1 MLRPRPLNTQ
11 NRLLAVT
18 TADRLR
24 VTLGRAATEISET
37 PMFRKLLAQSF
48 EQTAAATSA
57 ITEEQRTKFY
67 EADRERIRRQGLIE
81 QDLALETDPVKYE
94 QLRSALE
101 DIYAERET
109 QKSIFYEQAVQA
121 GRLQSPDQLREQF
134 GDLLEFD
141 DDRFMAPA
149 EAQLLYDNKKAE
161 VIRNA
166 IISRSP
172 SGFIPGIAK
181 FGAGMLAM
189 ATDPLEFSLMFVP
202 FVGPGSRA
210 AAVAKYGKTL
220 GRARTGAIEGVGGA
234 ILVEPFVYGMS
245 KQQQLDYTMTEAL
258 FNVGAGGALGGVLSP
273 LTAAF
278 ARKLGKI
285 GTKDTINFDD
295 IETEIRAEMAAV
307 ELPEQASV
315 SNVFK
320 ARKLKKQQRALKVN
334 YETALRQMITDQS
347 VSVDVLIPTV
357 KASDRPVDILTF
369 IKRRGGIN
377 DNDPT
382 FRGELRNLDIKPVS
396 GYLNVKTNKMV
407 YRSESNPASES
418 NLDDMAEA
426 AFEAG
431 YIDARD
437 PNLLMEAIGA
447 TKRGDPVFARED
459 LEAAESWRDAN
470 NSVSE
475 AEAELSMRTGIRQEL
490 EANGIKDVSEEEIAL
505 TVDEMSESGSD
516 VMIAYANVSNMA
528 RDVAYRIA
536 AQEKEIKA
544 QKLAEYAEGID
555 SDPFADTQ
563 AAERFRS
570 SLEESNLD
578 NEIATSEY
586 LVLQSQERGELMDY
600 HIEEMKT
607 LKRIDEEAEA
617 YSDLSKKAAACM
629 AVS

>member
-1 MLRPRPLNTQ
+1 M
-11 NRLLAVT
+11 
-18 TADRLR
+18 
-24 VTLGRAATEISET
+24 
-37 PMFRKLLAQSF
+37 
-48 EQTAAATSA
+48 
-57 ITEEQRTKFY
+57 
-67 EADRERIRRQGLIE
+67 
-81 QDLALETDPVKYE
+81 ALETDPVKYE
-94 QLRSALE
+94 QLRTALE

-121 GRLQSPDQLREQF
+121 GRLKSPDELREQF
-134 GDLLEFD
+134 GDLLEFA
-141 DDRFMAPA
+141 DDRYMAPA
-149 EAQLLYDNKKAE
+149 EVQLLYDNKKAE

-166 IISRSP
+166 IVSRSP
-172 SGFIPGIAK
+172 SGFIPGVAK

-234 ILVEPFVYGMS
+234 VLVEPFVYGMS

-258 FNVGAGGALGGVLSP
+258 FNVGAGAALGGIFSP

-285 GTKDTINFDD
+285 STKDTINFDT
-295 IETEIRAEMAAV
+295 IEAEVRAEMDAV
-307 ELPEQASV
+307 ELPEQASA

-320 ARKLKKQQRALKVN
+320 ARKLKKQQRALKLN
-334 YETALRQMITDQS
+334 YETALRQMINDQG
-347 VSVDVLIPTV
+347 VRVDVLIPKV
-357 KASDRPVDILTF
+357 KASERPVDILTF

-382 FRGELRNLDIKPVS
+382 FRGELKNLDIKPVS
-396 GYLNVKTNKMV
+396 GYLNSKTNKMV
-407 YRSESNPASES
+407 YLSVSNPKSES

-437 PNLLMEAIGA
+437 TNLLMEAIGE
-447 TKRGDPVFARED
+447 TKRGNSVFAKED
-459 LEAAESWRDAN
+459 LEQAESWRQAN
-470 NSVSE
+470 NSVSD
-475 AEAELSMRTGIRQEL
+475 AEAELSMRAGIRQEL
-490 EANGIKDVSEEEIAL
+490 EANGIKDASEEEIAL
-505 TVDEMSESGSD
+505 TVDEMSENGTD

-528 RDVAYRIA
+528 RDVASRIA
-536 AQEKEIKA
+536 SQQKEMQAQT
-544 QKLAEYAEGID
+544 LAKYAESVE
-555 SDPFADTQ
+555 SDPFADVQ
-563 AAERFRS
+563 AAERFES
-570 SLEESNLD
+570 SLEEINLD
-578 NEIATSEY
+578 DEIARSEY
-586 LVLQSQERGELMDY
+586 LVLQSQERGELMEY
-600 HIEEMKT
+600 QIEDIRT
-607 LKRIDEEAEA
+607 LTRIDEEAEA

>member
-1 MLRPRPLNTQ
+1 
-11 NRLLAVT
+11 
-18 TADRLR
+18 
-24 VTLGRAATEISET
+24 
-37 PMFRKLLAQSF
+37 
-48 EQTAAATSA
+48 
-57 ITEEQRTKFY
+57 
-67 EADRERIRRQGLIE
+67 
-81 QDLALETDPVKYE
+81 
-94 QLRSALE
+94 
-101 DIYAERET
+101 
-109 QKSIFYEQAVQA
+109 
-121 GRLQSPDQLREQF
+121 
-134 GDLLEFD
+134 
-141 DDRFMAPA
+141 
-149 EAQLLYDNKKAE
+149 
-161 VIRNA
+161 
-166 IISRSP
+166 
-172 SGFIPGIAK
+172 
-181 FGAGMLAM
+181 
-189 ATDPLEFSLMFVP
+189 
-202 FVGPGSRA
+202 
-210 AAVAKYGKTL
+210 
-220 GRARTGAIEGVGGA
+220 VGGA
-234 ILVEPFVYGMS
+234 VLVEPFVYGLS

-258 FNVGAGGALGGVLSP
+258 FNVGAGGALGGILSP

-285 GTKDTINFDD
+285 STKDTINFDT
-295 IETEIRAEMAAV
+295 IEAEVRAEMDAV
-307 ELPEQASV
+307 ELPEQASA

-320 ARKLKKQQRALKVN
+320 ARKLKKQQRALKLN
-334 YETALRQMITDQS
+334 YETALRQMINDQG
-347 VSVDVLIPTV
+347 VKVDVLIPTV

-377 DNDPT
+377 DSDPT
-382 FRGELRNLDIKPVS
+382 FRGELSNLGIKPVS
-396 GYLNVKTNKMV
+396 GYLNSKTNKMV

-437 PNLLMEAIGA
+437 TNLLIEAMDE
-447 TKRGDPVFARED
+447 TKRGNSVFARED
-459 LEAAESWRDAN
+459 FEAAESWRRAN
-470 NSVSE
+470 NSVSD
-475 AEAELSMRTGIRQEL
+475 AEAELSMRNDIRQEL
-490 EANGIKDVSEEEIAL
+490 EANGIKDASDEEIAL

-516 VMIAYANVSNMA
+516 VMVAYANVSNMA
-528 RDVAYRIA
+528 RDVASRIA
-536 AQEKEIKA
+536 AQEKEVKA
-544 QKLAEYAEGID
+544 QKLAEYAEDID

>member
-1 MLRPRPLNTQ
+1 
-11 NRLLAVT
+11 
-18 TADRLR
+18 
-24 VTLGRAATEISET
+24 
-37 PMFRKLLAQSF
+37 
-48 EQTAAATSA
+48 
-57 ITEEQRTKFY
+57 
-67 EADRERIRRQGLIE
+67 
-81 QDLALETDPVKYE
+81 
-94 QLRSALE
+94 
-101 DIYAERET
+101 
-109 QKSIFYEQAVQA
+109 
-121 GRLQSPDQLREQF
+121 
-134 GDLLEFD
+134 
-141 DDRFMAPA
+141 
-149 EAQLLYDNKKAE
+149 
-161 VIRNA
+161 
-166 IISRSP
+166 
-172 SGFIPGIAK
+172 
-181 FGAGMLAM
+181 
-189 ATDPLEFSLMFVP
+189 
-202 FVGPGSRA
+202 
-210 AAVAKYGKTL
+210 VAKYGKTL

-234 ILVEPFVYGMS
+234 VLVEPFVYGLS

-258 FNVGAGGALGGVLSP
+258 FNVGAGGALGGILSP

-285 GTKDTINFDD
+285 STKDTINFDT
-295 IETEIRAEMAAV
+295 IEAEVRAEMDAV
-307 ELPEQASV
+307 ELPEQASA

-320 ARKLKKQQRALKVN
+320 ARKLKKQQRALKLN
-334 YETALRQMITDQS
+334 YETALRQMINDQG
-347 VSVDVLIPTV
+347 VKVDVLIPTV

-377 DNDPT
+377 DSDPT
-382 FRGELRNLDIKPVS
+382 FRGELSNLGIKPVS
-396 GYLNVKTNKMV
+396 GYLNSKTNKMV
-407 YRSESNPASES
+407 YRSESNPASKS

-437 PNLLMEAIGA
+437 TNLLIEAIDE
-447 TKRGDPVFARED
+447 TKRGNSVFARED
-459 LEAAESWRDAN
+459 FEAAESWRRAN
-470 NSVSE
+470 DSVSD
-475 AEAELSMRTGIRQEL
+475 AEAELSMRNDIRQEL
-490 EANGIKDVSEEEIAL
+490 EANGIKDASDEEIAL

-516 VMIAYANVSNMA
+516 VMVAYANVSNMA
-528 RDVAYRIA
+528 RDVASRIA
-536 AQEKEIKA
+536 AQEKEVKA
-544 QKLAEYAEGID
+544 QKLAEYAEDID

>member
-1 MLRPRPLNTQ
+1 
-11 NRLLAVT
+11 
-18 TADRLR
+18 
-24 VTLGRAATEISET
+24 
-37 PMFRKLLAQSF
+37 
-48 EQTAAATSA
+48 
-57 ITEEQRTKFY
+57 
-67 EADRERIRRQGLIE
+67 
-81 QDLALETDPVKYE
+81 
-94 QLRSALE
+94 
-101 DIYAERET
+101 
-109 QKSIFYEQAVQA
+109 
-121 GRLQSPDQLREQF
+121 
-134 GDLLEFD
+134 
-141 DDRFMAPA
+141 
-149 EAQLLYDNKKAE
+149 
-161 VIRNA
+161 
-166 IISRSP
+166 
-172 SGFIPGIAK
+172 
-181 FGAGMLAM
+181 MLAM

-234 ILVEPFVYGMS
+234 VLVEPFVYGLS

-258 FNVGAGGALGGVLSP
+258 FNVGAGGALGGILSP

-285 GTKDTINFDD
+285 STKDTINFDT
-295 IETEIRAEMAAV
+295 IEAEVRAEMDAV
-307 ELPEQASV
+307 ELPEQASA

-320 ARKLKKQQRALKVN
+320 ARKLKKQQRALKLN
-334 YETALRQMITDQS
+334 YETALRQMINDQG
-347 VSVDVLIPTV
+347 VKVDVLIPTV

-377 DNDPT
+377 DSDPT
-382 FRGELRNLDIKPVS
+382 FRGELSNLGIKPVS
-396 GYLNVKTNKMV
+396 GYLNSKTNKMV
-407 YRSESNPASES
+407 YRSESNPASKS

-437 PNLLMEAIGA
+437 TNLLIEAIDE
-447 TKRGDPVFARED
+447 TKRGNSVFARED
-459 LEAAESWRDAN
+459 FEAAESWRRAN
-470 NSVSE
+470 DSVSD
-475 AEAELSMRTGIRQEL
+475 AEAELSMRNDIRQEL
-490 EANGIKDVSEEEIAL
+490 EANGIKDASDEEIAL

-528 RDVAYRIA
+528 RDVASRIA
-536 AQEKEIKA
+536 AQEKEVKA
-544 QKLAEYAEGID
+544 QKLAEYAEDID